1 MNKIIK
7 YTDFL
12 LEHKLWYKT
21 IPQFL
26 NWLDEKSKL
35 KDFVFID
42 TETTGLRGPKKEQ
55 LTQIAA
61 ISTIYNFNLNDFKE
75 QSSFNQKIKLTEETL
90 KNKTQKDSRINW
102 VLSFNRY
109 GQKDVKYFD
118 ERFVL
123 EEFKKWIDNQNNPM
137 LIIQNAQFDMNMLNA
152 RYNDIKFNYEVFD
165 TKSLIQLY
173 YLPTLQKLSE
183 TDDYY
188 KNIIKEIGTSD
199 RDKGLLSSS
208 MSKIGP
214 VLGLNMSGYHDA
226 LEDCII
232 TINMVSKIIQF
243 LKENS
248 HLDIIKYQ
256 KERIKVI

>member
-1 MNKIIK
+1 
-7 YTDFL
+7 
-12 LEHKLWYKT
+12 
-21 IPQFL
+21 
-26 NWLDEKSKL
+26 
-35 KDFVFID
+35 
-42 TETTGLRGPKKEQ
+42 
-55 LTQIAA
+55 
-61 ISTIYNFNLNDFKE
+61 
-75 QSSFNQKIKLTEETL
+75 
-90 KNKTQKDSRINW
+90 
-102 VLSFNRY
+102 
-109 GQKDVKYFD
+109 
-118 ERFVL
+118 
-123 EEFKKWIDNQNNPM
+123 M

-165 TKSLIQLY
+165 TKQLIQLY
-173 YLPTLQKLSE
+173 YIPLIQKLSE

-188 KNIIKEIGTSD
+188 KNIIKKIGTSD
-199 RDKGLLSSS
+199 RDNGLISSS

-248 HLDIIKYQ
+248 HIDIIKYQ